1 MNVENV
7 ENAETL
13 DNDNVD
19 IESFDELKE
28 EYLKLVEQFKDLI
41 KETPE
46 VAKTVI
52 SRNLVEAKKTIDDGI
67 AGKVAS
73 INEAKAKLAQA
84 KTMVIESTKQRAK
97 EAKDTV
103 VYTAKKKKKGVKET
117 PGKIKGKAVDV
128 AETVALHGMEAT
140 DKLKSGIK
148 TGKETVV
155 RAGKG
160 LALTTVA
167 AGIMAGDLAVKGGH
181 YVYTGAKT
189 ARENAVNK
197 SKEIRNL
204 FKSKIQDGKL
214 FFLNKAKQGKKWLAD
229 KAETI
234 ALHGME
240 AKDKVVDVAETVAL
254 HGMEAKDKVVD
265 VAETVALHGME
276 AVDKTKQ
283 GINTAKTTVREGINT
298 AKTTVREGID
308 TARTT
313 VREGIDTAKTTVRE
327 GIDTA
332 KTTVREGID
341 ATKTNAGKIALEI
354 GKKTYKGAAMFTA
367 FGELAIE
374 GAAKGAG
381 YVSEGVSKG
390 IDAGKEKVSEV
401 AQVGKNYTEMSAKKV
416 ALTKTK
422 AKIGFKS
429 FIKGMA
435 QKLVDKLG
443 QSLGKDQELAQ
454 ELEQGIEFNKN
465 NLEELNGER

>member
-103 VYTAKKKKKGVKET
+103 VYTAQKVKKGVKET
-117 PGKIKGKAVDV
+117 PGKIKGKA
-128 AETVALHGMEAT
+128 
-140 DKLKSGIK
+140 
-148 TGKETVV
+148 
-155 RAGKG
+155 
-160 LALTTVA
+160 
-167 AGIMAGDLAVKGGH
+167 
-181 YVYTGAKT
+181 
-189 ARENAVNK
+189 
-197 SKEIRNL
+197 
-204 FKSKIQDGKL
+204 
-214 FFLNKAKQGKKWLAD
+214 
-229 KAETI
+229 
-234 ALHGME
+234 
-240 AKDKVVDVAETVAL
+240 VDVAETVAL

-332 KTTVREGID
+332 
-341 ATKTNAGKIALEI
+341 KTNAGKIALEI